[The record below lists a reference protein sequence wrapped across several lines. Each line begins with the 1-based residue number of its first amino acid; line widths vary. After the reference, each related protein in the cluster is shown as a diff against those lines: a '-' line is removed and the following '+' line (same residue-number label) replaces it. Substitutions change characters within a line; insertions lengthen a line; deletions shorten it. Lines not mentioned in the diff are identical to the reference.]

1 MLLKFKFLKHLDA
14 QIKLDISTK
23 PNQVSLVRH
32 LIGGGGHEDC
42 GLPPCLLSVTQ
53 HIDLSDLISFD
64 KIRHDNDS
72 PVTRHVDLP
81 SVLTVVE
88 PPLKHFLLLHN
99 L

>member
-1 MLLKFKFLKHLDA
+1 M
-14 QIKLDISTK
+14 KLNIGTK
-23 PNQVSLVRH
+23 PNHFSLVRH
-32 LIGGGGHEDC
+32 LIRGGGHEDC
-42 GLPPCLLSVTQ
+42 GLPPCLLSVIQ

-81 SVLTVVE
+81 SVLAVVE
-88 PPLKHFLLLHN
+88 PPLKHLLLLHN